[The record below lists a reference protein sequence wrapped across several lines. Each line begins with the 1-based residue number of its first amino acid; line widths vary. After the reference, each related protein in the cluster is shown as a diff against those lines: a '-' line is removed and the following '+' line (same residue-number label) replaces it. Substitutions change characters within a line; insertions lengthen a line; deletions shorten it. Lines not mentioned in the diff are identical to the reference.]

1 MIRIMF
7 TALALALVS
16 ACQTTSALTNT
27 PQAADGTAT
36 VRCRAD
42 ERGRL
47 KDCRV
52 VSESAAGQGFGEAA
66 VRTVMRGR
74 VDPEQGALPANAE
87 FDITVQFQMV
97 DGRLAQIPPE

>member
-1 MIRIMF
+1 MIRIVF

-16 ACQTTSALTNT
+16 ACQTTSTPTNT

-42 ERGRL
+42 DRGQL

-52 VSESAAGQGFGEAA
+52 VSELAAGQGFGEAA

-74 VDPEQGALPANAE
+74 VDPAQGTLPANAE
-87 FDITVQFQMV
+87 FDVTVHFQIV